1 MDSTNLSAILSL
13 AFGLGLLH
21 ALDADHI
28 MAVSGLT
35 ARRPSLRNSLQF
47 CARWAV
53 GHGLTLLA
61 IGSAVLLLGM
71 AIPKQFSKLAEALVG
86 VVLVAIGLW
95 ILWDLVRS
103 RTHLHFHD
111 HDELPQHAHWHS
123 HSPQPRLQPL
133 SQRHQPSQ
141 HSTEAHQHPH
151 GAVFVGVLHG
161 VAGSAPLL
169 ALIPLASLGQSPWL
183 GMAYLALFG
192 LGVLLA
198 MILFGGLL
206 GKTFAWINRWGNNVM
221 RITRSGVAISAI
233 GFGLYLLQSH
243 FPVGA
248 LT

>member
-1 MDSTNLSAILSL
+1 MDSTNLFAILSL
-13 AFGLGLLH
+13 AFGLGILH

-35 ARRPSLRNSLQF
+35 ARRPSLRSSLQF

-71 AIPKQFSKLAEALVG
+71 AIPKQFSNIAEVLVG
-86 VVLVAIGLW
+86 AVLVAIGLW
-95 ILWDLVRS
+95 ILWDLLHS

-111 HDELPQHAHWHS
+111 HDELPRHAHWHS
-123 HSPQPRLQPL
+123 HAHSR
-133 SQRHQPSQ
+133 SQQNQPSQ
-141 HSTEAHQHPH
+141 HTTEAHQHPH
-151 GAVFVGVLHG
+151 GAVLVGVLHG
-161 VAGSAPLL
+161 AAGSAPLL
-169 ALIPLASLGQSPWL
+169 ALIPLTNMGQSPWL

-192 LGVLLA
+192 LGVVLA

-206 GKTFAWINRWGNNVM
+206 GKTFAWINRWGNNAL
-221 RITRSGVAISAI
+221 RITRSGVAVSAI

-243 FPVGA
+243 FPVET